1 MKPQK
6 PEATTLSHQRFSS
19 FVQSVARSMAKP
31 KSTTECPLTF
41 AEQVLD
47 KVDRKFYSEPNVG
60 KLKARVDL
68 EQRIEQIENELRQ

>member
-1 MKPQK
+1 
-6 PEATTLSHQRFSS
+6 
-19 FVQSVARSMAKP
+19 MAKP